1 MGIIGASFIGDVVE
15 GLANAKSELLCGK
28 PLEESTRD
36 GLPNPVEGIGNGIA
50 GTIDLIGRGVDDLTG
65 MVGDG
70 VKGTLGRIPVIGG
83 VFGLAG
89 DAVKGAGDVASGLVQ
104 DGATVVDGLTG
115 IATGI
120 GGGVLGMRTADSAHE
135 ARLDGTEV
143 PDDLS
148 EAISSRGLVGG
159 GLEWLTQRG
168 MEMLG
173 LAEAGDD
180 ATAMAER
187 PLMTQEQANAYM
199 AREQAM
205 ADAGWGR
212 AFDAATPKVAAT
224 EDDPYAELYEDQA
237 GLSL

>member
-1 MGIIGASFIGDVVE
+1 MGVIGASFIGDIVE
-15 GLANAKSELLCGK
+15 GIANAKSELLCGK
-28 PLEESTRD
+28 PLEESTKD

-50 GTIDLIGRGVDDLTG
+50 GTIDLIGRGVDGLTG

-70 VKGTLGRIPVIGG
+70 IKGTLGQIPVIGG

-89 DAVKGAGDVASGLVQ
+89 DAVKGAGDVASGIVQ

-115 IATGI
+115 IATGVGSGI
-120 GGGVLGMRTADSAHE
+120 LGMRTAASAHE

-143 PDDLS
+143 PDDLG
-148 EAISSRGLVGG
+148 EAISSRGLIGG

-168 MEMLG
+168 METLG
-173 LAEAGDD
+173 LADEGDD
-180 ATAMAER
+180 AAVTAEQ

-212 AFDAATPKVAAT
+212 AFEAATPKVAVT
-224 EDDPYAELYEDQA
+224 EDNPYAALYEDQA
-237 GLSL
+237 GMSL

>member
-28 PLEESTRD
+28 PLEESTKD

-50 GTIDLIGRGVDDLTG
+50 GTIDLIGRGVDGLTG

-70 VKGTLGRIPVIGG
+70 VKGSLGRIPVIGG
-83 VFGLAG
+83 AFGLAG
-89 DAVKGAGDVASGLVQ
+89 DAVKCAGDVASGLVQ

-159 GLEWLTQRG
+159 GIEWLTQRG
-168 MEMLG
+168 METLG
-173 LAEAGDD
+173 LAEAGVD
-180 ATAMAER
+180 TAARAER

-199 AREQAM
+199 AREQARV
-205 ADAGWGR
+205 DAGWGR

-224 EDDPYAELYEDQA
+224 EDNPYAALYEDQA
-237 GLSL
+237 GMSL